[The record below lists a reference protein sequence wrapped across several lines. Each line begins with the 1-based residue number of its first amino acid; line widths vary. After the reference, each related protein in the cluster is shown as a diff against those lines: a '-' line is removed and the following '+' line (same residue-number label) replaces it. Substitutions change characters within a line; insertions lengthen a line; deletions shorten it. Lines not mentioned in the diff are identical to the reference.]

1 MSVIQ
6 LGEKKMMKILLVDDD
21 LELGTMLSEYLIAE
35 GFNASLVLTGKAGIE
50 GAMSGEYSAMILDI
64 MLPDMSGIDVLRQ
77 VRKNRRLPIIMLT
90 AKGDNIDR
98 VIGLEMGADDY
109 MPKPCYPRELV
120 ARLRAVLRRVEEQH
134 ENHSDASII
143 TYGDLTLNPATRSS
157 EWRGAM
163 FDLTA
168 SEFNLLELLLRS
180 PDRVVSKDELSEKGL
195 GRPREAYD
203 RSIDVHISNIRQ
215 KLASLDGGD
224 IMTIETV
231 RSIGYR
237 IR

>member
-1 MSVIQ
+1 
-6 LGEKKMMKILLVDDD
+6 MKILLVDDD
-21 LELGTMLSEYLIAE
+21 LELGTMLSEYLTAE
-35 GFNASLVLTGKAGIE
+35 GFNATLVLNGKAGVD
-50 GAMSGEYSAMILDI
+50 GALSGNYTAMILDI
-64 MLPDMSGIDVLRQ
+64 MLPDMSGIDVLRE
-77 VRKNRRLPIIMLT
+77 VRKKSRLPIIMLT

-109 MPKPCYPRELV
+109 VPKPCYPRELV
-120 ARLRAVLRRVEEQH
+120 ARLRAVLRRFEEQP
-134 ENHSDASII
+134 EEIDRNSVLA
-143 TYGDLTLNPATRSS
+143 YGELTLNPSTRSS
-157 EWRGAM
+157 EWQGKG

-180 PDRVVSKDELSEKGL
+180 PERVVSKDELSEKGL

-203 RSIDVHISNIRQ
+203 RSVDVHISNIRQ
-215 KLASLDGGD
+215 KLGALTANRLS
-224 IMTIETV
+224 IETV

>member
-1 MSVIQ
+1 
-6 LGEKKMMKILLVDDD
+6 MKILLVDDD
-21 LELGTMLSEYLIAE
+21 LELGTMLSEYLTAE
-35 GFNASLVLTGKAGIE
+35 GFNASLVLTGKAGVD
-50 GAMSGEYSAMILDI
+50 GALSGDYIAMILDI
-64 MLPDMSGIDVLRQ
+64 MLPDMSGIDVLRE
-77 VRKNRRLPIIMLT
+77 VRKKSRLPIIMLT

-109 MPKPCYPRELV
+109 VPKPCYPRELV
-120 ARLRAVLRRVEEQH
+120 ARLRAVLRRFEEQP
-134 ENHSDASII
+134 EAVDKVSVLSFNE
-143 TYGDLTLNPATRSS
+143 LTLNPSTRSS
-157 EWRGAM
+157 AWQGKV

-180 PDRVVSKDELSEKGL
+180 PERVVSKDELSEKGL

-203 RSIDVHISNIRQ
+203 RSVDVHISNIRQ
-215 KLASLDGGD
+215 KLGALTDNRLS
-224 IMTIETV
+224 IETV

>member
-1 MSVIQ
+1 
-6 LGEKKMMKILLVDDD
+6 MKILLVDDD
-21 LELGTMLSEYLIAE
+21 LELGTMLSEYLTAE
-35 GFNASLVLTGKAGIE
+35 GFNASLVLTGKAGVD
-50 GAMSGEYSAMILDI
+50 GALSGDYTAMILDI
-64 MLPDMSGIDVLRQ
+64 MLPDMSGIDVLRE
-77 VRKNRRLPIIMLT
+77 VRKKSRLPIIMLT

-109 MPKPCYPRELV
+109 VPKPCYPRELV
-120 ARLRAVLRRVEEQH
+120 ARLRAVLRRFEEQP
-134 ENHSDASII
+134 EAVDKVSVLSFNE
-143 TYGDLTLNPATRSS
+143 LTLSPSTRSS
-157 EWRGAM
+157 AWQGKV

-180 PDRVVSKDELSEKGL
+180 PERVVSKDELSEKGL

-203 RSIDVHISNIRQ
+203 RSVDVHISNIRQ
-215 KLASLDGGD
+215 KLGALTDNRLS
-224 IMTIETV
+224 IETV

>member
-1 MSVIQ
+1 
-6 LGEKKMMKILLVDDD
+6 MKILLVDDD
-21 LELGTMLSEYLIAE
+21 IELGSMLKEYLSGE
-35 GFNASLVLTGKAGIE
+35 GFQADLAVTGKSGID
-50 GAMSGEYSAMILDI
+50 GALSGNYIALILDI

-77 VRKNRRLPIIMLT
+77 VRRKSRLPIIMLT

-120 ARLRAVLRRVEEQH
+120 ARLRAVLRRFDERPEQIS
-134 ENHSDASII
+134 SDSLLTLGA
-143 TYGDLTLNPATRSS
+143 LTLNPATRSS
-157 EWRGAM
+157 QWQGKA

-180 PDRVVSKDELSEKGL
+180 PDRVVTKDELSDKGL

-203 RSIDVHISNIRQ
+203 RSVDVHISNIRQ
-215 KLASLDGGD
+215 KISQLPDNNLN
-224 IMTIETV
+224 IETV

-237 IR
+237 IK

>member
-1 MSVIQ
+1 
-6 LGEKKMMKILLVDDD
+6 MKILLVDDD
-21 LELGTMLSEYLIAE
+21 VELGTMLSQYLIGE
-35 GFNASLVLTGKAGIE
+35 GFDASLVLTGKAGVE
-50 GAMSGEYSAMILDI
+50 GALSGDYTAMILDI

-77 VRKNRRLPIIMLT
+77 VRQNSRLPVIMLT

-120 ARLRAVLRRVEEQH
+120 ARLRAVLRRFEEQVPAP
-134 ENHSDASII
+134 EKKDLI
-143 TYGDLTLNPATRSS
+143 TWGDLALNPATRIS
-157 EWRGAM
+157 EWKNKP

-168 SEFNLLELLLRS
+168 SEFNLLDLLLRS

-203 RSIDVHISNIRQ
+203 RSVDVHISNIRQ
-215 KLASLDGGD
+215 KLSQLTADT
-224 IMTIETV
+224 INIETV

>member
-1 MSVIQ
+1 MR
-6 LGEKKMMKILLVDDD
+6 ILLVDDD
-21 LELGTMLSEYLIAE
+21 VELGNMLGEYLNAE
-35 GFNASLVLTGKAGIE
+35 GFATSRVVTGKEGIE
-50 GAMSGEYSAMILDI
+50 GAMSGEYTAIILDV

-77 VRKNRRLPIIMLT
+77 IRKSQQLPVIMLT

-120 ARLRAVLRRVEEQH
+120 ARLRAVLRRYDDQPAKKREEGLAI
-134 ENHSDASII
+134 S
-143 TYGDLTLNPATRSS
+143 GDLVLNPATRVS
-157 EWRGAM
+157 EWRGNV

-180 PDRVVSKDELSEKGL
+180 PDRVVSKDELSEKCL
-195 GRPREAYD
+195 GRRREAYD
-203 RSIDVHISNIRQ
+203 RSVDVHISNIRQ
-215 KLASLDGGD
+215 KLGALEGNH
-224 IMTIETV
+224 MLIETV
-231 RSIGYR
+231 RSVGYR

>member
-1 MSVIQ
+1 
-6 LGEKKMMKILLVDDD
+6 MKILLVDDD
-21 LELGTMLSEYLIAE
+21 LELGTMLSEYLTAE
-35 GFNASLVLTGKAGIE
+35 GFNASLVLTGKAGVD
-50 GAMSGEYSAMILDI
+50 GALSGDYTAMILDI
-64 MLPDMSGIDVLRQ
+64 MLPDMSGIDVLRE
-77 VRKNRRLPIIMLT
+77 VRKKSRLPIIMLT

-109 MPKPCYPRELV
+109 VPKPCYPRELV
-120 ARLRAVLRRVEEQH
+120 ARLRAVLRRFEEQP
-134 ENHSDASII
+134 EAVDKVSVLSFNE
-143 TYGDLTLNPATRSS
+143 LTLNPSTRSS
-157 EWRGAM
+157 AWQGKA

-180 PDRVVSKDELSEKGL
+180 PERVVSKDELSEKGL

-203 RSIDVHISNIRQ
+203 RSVDVHISNIRQ
-215 KLASLDGGD
+215 KLGALTDNRLS
-224 IMTIETV
+224 IETV

>member
-1 MSVIQ
+1 
-6 LGEKKMMKILLVDDD
+6 MKILLVDDD
-21 LELGTMLSEYLIAE
+21 LELGTMLSQYLIAE
-35 GFNASLVLTGKAGIE
+35 GFDASLVLTGKAGVT
-50 GAMSGEYSAMILDI
+50 GALSGEYSAMILDI

-77 VRKNRRLPIIMLT
+77 VRQNSRLPVIMLT

-120 ARLRAVLRRVEEQH
+120 ARLRAVLRRVEEQPAAV
-134 ENHSDASII
+134 ENKDVISWGA
-143 TYGDLTLNPATRSS
+143 LTLNPATRIS
-157 EWRGAM
+157 EWQNKP

-168 SEFNLLELLLRS
+168 SEFNLLDLLLRA

-203 RSIDVHISNIRQ
+203 RSVDVHISNIRQ
-215 KLASLDGGD
+215 KLAALTNDT
-224 IMTIETV
+224 INIETV

>member
-1 MSVIQ
+1 
-6 LGEKKMMKILLVDDD
+6 MKILLVDDD
-21 LELGTMLSEYLIAE
+21 LELGTMLSEYLTAE
-35 GFNASLVLTGKAGIE
+35 GFNASLVLTGKAGVD
-50 GAMSGEYSAMILDI
+50 GALSGDYTAMILDI
-64 MLPDMSGIDVLRQ
+64 MLPDMSGIDVLRE
-77 VRKNRRLPIIMLT
+77 VRKKSRLPIIMLT

-109 MPKPCYPRELV
+109 VPKPCYPRELV
-120 ARLRAVLRRVEEQH
+120 ARLRAVLRRFEEQP
-134 ENHSDASII
+134 EAVDKVSVLSFNE
-143 TYGDLTLNPATRSS
+143 LTLNPSTRSS
-157 EWRGAM
+157 AWQGKA

-180 PDRVVSKDELSEKGL
+180 PERVVSKDELSEKGL

-203 RSIDVHISNIRQ
+203 RSVDVHISNIRQ
-215 KLASLDGGD
+215 KLGALTNNRLS
-224 IMTIETV
+224 IETV

>member
-1 MSVIQ
+1 
-6 LGEKKMMKILLVDDD
+6 MKILLVDDD
-21 LELGTMLSEYLIAE
+21 LELGTMLSQYLIGE
-35 GFNASLVLTGKAGIE
+35 GFDASLVLTGKAGVE
-50 GAMSGEYSAMILDI
+50 GALSGEYTAMILDI

-77 VRKNRRLPIIMLT
+77 VRQNSRLPVIMLT

-120 ARLRAVLRRVEEQH
+120 ARLRAVLRRFEEQAPAP
-134 ENHSDASII
+134 EKKDLI
-143 TYGDLTLNPATRSS
+143 TWGDLTLNPATRIS
-157 EWRGAM
+157 EWKNQP

-168 SEFNLLELLLRS
+168 SEFNLLDLLLRS

-203 RSIDVHISNIRQ
+203 RSVDVHISNIRQ
-215 KLASLDGGD
+215 KLSLLTGD
-224 IMTIETV
+224 RINIETV

>member
-1 MSVIQ
+1 
-6 LGEKKMMKILLVDDD
+6 MKILLVDDD
-21 LELGTMLSEYLIAE
+21 VELGTMLSQYLITE
-35 GFNASLVLTGKAGIE
+35 GFDTSLVLSGKAGIE
-50 GAMSGEYSAMILDI
+50 GALSSEYGAVILDI

-77 VRKNRRLPIIMLT
+77 IRQQNRRLPVIMLT

-109 MPKPCYPRELV
+109 VPKPCYPRELV
-120 ARLRAVLRRVEEQH
+120 ARLRAVLRRVEDTPVIYDKKEIVQWQ
-134 ENHSDASII
+134 
-143 TYGDLTLNPATRSS
+143 DLTLNPATRIS
-157 EWRGAM
+157 EWQGKS

-168 SEFNLLELLLRS
+168 SEFNLLDLLIRS

-195 GRPREAYD
+195 GRQREAYD
-203 RSIDVHISNIRQ
+203 RSVDVHISNIRL
-215 KLASLDGGD
+215 KLSALTHDKVN
-224 IMTIETV
+224 IETV

>member
-1 MSVIQ
+1 
-6 LGEKKMMKILLVDDD
+6 MMKILLVDDD
-21 LELGTMLSEYLIAE
+21 VELGTMLSQYLIGE
-35 GFNASLVLTGKAGIE
+35 GFETQLALTGAAGIT
-50 GAMSGEYSAMILDI
+50 GAMSGQYDAMILDI

-77 VRKNRRLPIIMLT
+77 LRQNSRLPVIMLT

-120 ARLRAVLRRVEEQH
+120 ARLRAVLRRFDEPPPLMDKKALLH
-134 ENHSDASII
+134 W
-143 TYGDLTLNPATRSS
+143 GDLTLNPATRVT
-157 EWRGAM
+157 EWQGRA

-168 SEFNLLELLLRS
+168 SEFNLLDLLMRA

-203 RSIDVHISNIRQ
+203 RSVDVHISNIRQ
-215 KLASLDGGD
+215 KLAALTADS
-224 IMTIETV
+224 ITIETV

>member
-1 MSVIQ
+1 
-6 LGEKKMMKILLVDDD
+6 MKILLVDDD
-21 LELGTMLSEYLIAE
+21 LELGTMLSEYLTAE
-35 GFNASLVLTGKAGIE
+35 GFNASLVLTGKAGVE
-50 GAMSGEYSAMILDI
+50 GALSGEYVAIILDI
-64 MLPDMSGIDVLRQ
+64 MLPDMSGIDVLRE
-77 VRKNRRLPIIMLT
+77 VRKKSRLPIIMLT

-109 MPKPCYPRELV
+109 VPKPCYPRELV
-120 ARLRAVLRRVEEQH
+120 ARLRAVLRRFEEQP
-134 ENHSDASII
+134 EAVDKVSVLSFNE
-143 TYGDLTLNPATRSS
+143 LTLNPSTRSS
-157 EWRGAM
+157 AWQGKA

-180 PDRVVSKDELSEKGL
+180 PERVVSKDELSEKGL

-203 RSIDVHISNIRQ
+203 RSVDVHISNIRQ
-215 KLASLDGGD
+215 KLGALTDNRLS
-224 IMTIETV
+224 IETV

>member
-1 MSVIQ
+1 
-6 LGEKKMMKILLVDDD
+6 
-21 LELGTMLSEYLIAE
+21 
-35 GFNASLVLTGKAGIE
+35 
-50 GAMSGEYSAMILDI
+50 
-64 MLPDMSGIDVLRQ
+64 
-77 VRKNRRLPIIMLT
+77 MLT

-120 ARLRAVLRRVEEQH
+120 ARLRAVLRRFDEHPDALSADDSVIT
-134 ENHSDASII
+134 HSD
-143 TYGDLTLNPATRSS
+143 LMLNPSTRSS
-157 EWRGAM
+157 EWQGKP

-180 PDRVVSKDELSEKGL
+180 SERVVTKDELSDKGL

-203 RSIDVHISNIRQ
+203 RSVDVHISNIRQ
-215 KLASLDGGD
+215 KLAALPGN
-224 IMTIETV
+224 TLNIETV

>member
-1 MSVIQ
+1 
-6 LGEKKMMKILLVDDD
+6 MKILLVDDD
-21 LELGTMLSEYLIAE
+21 VELGTMLREYLNGE
-35 GFNASLVLTGKAGIE
+35 GFNAERVLTGKEGID
-50 GAMSGEYSAMILDI
+50 GALSGDYTALILDI

-77 VRKNRRLPIIMLT
+77 VRKKSRLPIIMLT

-120 ARLRAVLRRVEEQH
+120 ARLRAVLRRFEEHPDLSSTDDSVIMQ
-134 ENHSDASII
+134 
-143 TYGDLTLNPATRSS
+143 GDLTLNPSTRSS
-157 EWRGAM
+157 EWQGKP

-180 PDRVVSKDELSEKGL
+180 PDRVVTKDELSDKGL

-203 RSIDVHISNIRQ
+203 RSVDVHISNIRQ
-215 KLASLDGGD
+215 KLAALPGN
-224 IMTIETV
+224 TLNIETV

>member
-1 MSVIQ
+1 
-6 LGEKKMMKILLVDDD
+6 MKILLVDDD
-21 LELGTMLSEYLIAE
+21 LELGTMLSQYLIAE
-35 GFNASLVLTGKAGIE
+35 GFDASLVLTGKAGVT
-50 GAMSGEYSAMILDI
+50 GALSGEYSAMILDI

-77 VRKNRRLPIIMLT
+77 VRQNSRLPVIMLT

-120 ARLRAVLRRVEEQH
+120 ARLRAVLRRVEEQPVAV
-134 ENHSDASII
+134 ENKDVISW
-143 TYGDLTLNPATRSS
+143 GELTLNPATRIS
-157 EWRGAM
+157 EWQNKP

-168 SEFNLLELLLRS
+168 SEFNLLDLLLRA

-203 RSIDVHISNIRQ
+203 RSVDVHISNIRQ
-215 KLASLDGGD
+215 KLAALTNDT
-224 IMTIETV
+224 INIETV

>member
-1 MSVIQ
+1 
-6 LGEKKMMKILLVDDD
+6 MKILLVDDD
-21 LELGTMLSEYLIAE
+21 LELGTMLSQYLIAE
-35 GFNASLVLTGKAGIE
+35 GFDASLVLTGKAGVT
-50 GAMSGEYSAMILDI
+50 GALSGEYSAMILDI

-77 VRKNRRLPIIMLT
+77 VRQNSRLPVIMLT

-120 ARLRAVLRRVEEQH
+120 ARLRAVLRRVEEQPAAV
-134 ENHSDASII
+134 ENKDVISW
-143 TYGDLTLNPATRSS
+143 GELTLNPATRIS
-157 EWRGAM
+157 EWQSKP

-168 SEFNLLELLLRS
+168 SEFNLLDLLLRA

-203 RSIDVHISNIRQ
+203 RSVDVHISNIRQ
-215 KLASLDGGD
+215 KLAALTNDT
-224 IMTIETV
+224 INIETV